1 MRELVLKFANLI
13 SILWLLF
20 PSRIRNFII
29 TSLFIL
35 ESRDRN
41 TKKGLIRIFRIKD
54 KLEWIINERSL
65 KYENGIHP
73 KHRLTDYHSFFIE
86 RIKNGEKILDVG
98 CGNGMVAMSIAKAF
112 PKSFVLGVD
121 INNKNIEFAENIS
134 KEKGIRNIRFAKGDI
149 SNEVNINADVVIL
162 SNVLEH
168 INKRVI
174 FLQNIFKKSKAKKF
188 LIRVPL
194 FERDWQI
201 ALRKEL
207 DTYYFSDNDHKI
219 EHTVNEFKKEIN
231 QAGFYIKD
239 MKTIWGEIWAECEYE

>member
-194 FERDWQI
+194 YERDWQI

-219 EHTVNEFKKEIN
+219 EHTVKEFKKEIN

>member
-1 MRELVLKFANLI
+1 MRELVLKFANYT
-13 SILWLLF
+13 SILWLLL
-20 PSRIRNFII
+20 PSRIRNFFI
-29 TSLFIL
+29 TSLLIL

-134 KEKGIRNIRFAKGDI
+134 KEKGIKNIRFVKGDI

-168 INKRVI
+168 IKKRVI
-174 FLQNIFKKSKAKKF
+174 FLQNILKKSKAKKF

-219 EHTVNEFKKEIN
+219 EHTVKEFKKEIN

>member
-1 MRELVLKFANLI
+1 M
-13 SILWLLF
+13 
-20 PSRIRNFII
+20 
-29 TSLFIL
+29 
-35 ESRDRN
+35 
-41 TKKGLIRIFRIKD
+41 
-54 KLEWIINERSL
+54 
-65 KYENGIHP
+65 
-73 KHRLTDYHSFFIE
+73 
-86 RIKNGEKILDVG
+86 
-98 CGNGMVAMSIAKAF
+98 

-121 INNKNIEFAENIS
+121 INNKNIKFADNIS
-134 KEKGIRNIRFAKGDI
+134 KEKGIRNIRFVNGDI
-149 SNEVNINADVVIL
+149 SNEQNINADVVIL

-168 INKRVI
+168 INKRVL

-194 FERDWQI
+194 FEREWQI

-219 EHTVNEFKKEIN
+219 EHTVKQFKKEIN